1 MFRILKIL
9 KNEECI
15 TRKLRR
21 IDNFF
26 VPIIY
31 THMKNAMR
39 KKLGEEEVKSNVYLI
54 SGRKKSAE
62 GVAAL

>member
-1 MFRILKIL
+1 M
-9 KNEECI
+9 
-15 TRKLRR
+15 RR